1 MKVLKNI
8 LLTILVIILFI
19 STTSLISLYT
29 IRKTISKESIKNN
42 IVNTDIEKIVEENP
56 KLEDALKDTLE
67 DVYTTLDELN
77 IDEEI
82 VLKILNSSQV
92 KELIGDI
99 TGNITEYFLTGKD
112 QKLITT
118 ASIVKVIG
126 SVMDDINETDL
137 YNFSKEE
144 KENILKSIEKGI
156 DENEEFIPDTSI
168 IEDEL
173 TNEEIKDMEIVRFIF
188 SDRLMLYIVLGEIVT
203 IGFIILLSLN
213 KFKWVKII
221 SITILASSL
230 LMAFLMSGLLF
241 SLKYLEPEYNYI
253 LDLIGYLP
261 KFGLKLS
268 LLLVL
273 IMILILIAYKI
284 IFKNK
289 NIKSNN

>member
-99 TGNITEYFLTGKD
+99 TGNVTEYFLTGEDK
-112 QKLITT
+112 KLISTE
-118 ASIVKVIG
+118 SIVNVIG

>member
-99 TGNITEYFLTGKD
+99 TGNVTEYFLTGEDK
-112 QKLITT
+112 KLISTE
-118 ASIVKVIG
+118 SIVNVIG

-188 SDRLMLYIVLGEIVT
+188 SYGLMLYIVLGEIVT

>member
-99 TGNITEYFLTGKD
+99 TGNVTEYFLTGEDK
-112 QKLITT
+112 KLISTE
-118 ASIVKVIG
+118 SIVNVIG

-137 YNFSKEE
+137 YNFSKEQ

>member
-19 STTSLISLYT
+19 STTSLVSLYT

-99 TGNITEYFLTGKD
+99 TGNVTEYFLTGEDK
-112 QKLITT
+112 KLISTE
-118 ASIVKVIG
+118 SIVNVIG

-144 KENILKSIEKGI
+144 KENILKSIEIGI

-213 KFKWVKII
+213 KFKWVKVI

-230 LMAFLMSGLLF
+230 LMAFLMSGLFF